1 MTVLA
6 GNDADWVL
14 RVDGVSK
21 YFPEPTAR
29 EMRMGTGRF
38 LKAVD
43 GVSLEVKRGETLA
56 VVGESGCG
64 KTTLGRT
71 IVGAYRPSA
80 GAVALR
86 SGGETLSPQT
96 RGRQAQL
103 RYLRAA
109 QMIFQDP
116 FSSLNPRMTVHDI
129 IAEPLICNGWRDRK
143 KVRARVLELLERTGL
158 NPDHATRYPHAF
170 SGGQRQRI
178 VIARALALSPDVIV
192 ADEPVSA
199 LDVSIQAQILN
210 LLQELQHSLG
220 LTYLFISHDLGVVE
234 RISDRVAVMYVGRL
248 VEIGSTDEILQR
260 PKHPYTEAL
269 LSAVLRPDPNDKRQ
283 RRVAQGEIVDP
294 ANRPPGCPYH
304 PRCRYAQDICR
315 TTVPELRPIPGSG
328 NQAACHFAEQ
338 LELEGVGE

>member
-1 MTVLA
+1 MSGPTE
-6 GNDADWVL
+6 GQDDNWVL

-21 YFPEPTAR
+21 FFPEPTAR
-29 EMRMGTGRF
+29 QRRDGTGSF

-43 GVSLEVKRGETLA
+43 GMTLEVRSGETLA

-71 IVGAYRPSA
+71 IVGAYRPSF
-80 GAVALR
+80 GTVQLR
-86 SGGETLSPQT
+86 SGGEVLSPQT
-96 RGRQAQL
+96 GGRQAQL

-129 IAEPLICNGWRDRK
+129 IAEPLVCHGWRDRAK
-143 KVRARVLELLERTGL
+143 IRDRVFELLEQTGL
-158 NPDHATRYPHAF
+158 DPNHATRYPHSF

-178 VIARALALSPDVIV
+178 VIARALALNPEVIV

-210 LLQELQHSLG
+210 LLRDLQEKFG

-234 RISDRVAVMYVGRL
+234 RISDRIAVMYVGRL
-248 VEIGSTDEILQR
+248 VEVGATEDILQR
-260 PKHPYTEAL
+260 PQHPYTEAL
-269 LSAVLRPDPNDKRQ
+269 LSAVLRPDPNDKRE
-283 RRVAQGEIVDP
+283 RRIAQGEIVDP

-315 TTVPELRPIPGSG
+315 TAVPELRPVAGALSR
-328 NQAACHFAEQ
+328 AACHFAEQ
-338 LELEGVGE
+338 LELEGV